1 MNIGKAVA
9 ICENLDSEKYSL
21 EEKAFAIREVMN
33 MPTHMGVRKDTLIG
47 MIKWLWNF
55 NLEVSESHNGKR
67 IVAIPTPH
75 GRLID
80 ADAHIQSLKENQCGE
95 RCRKNHDCVNCG
107 IGMYIRIVEN
117 EPTVIEAEE

>member
-1 MNIGKAVA
+1 MSLLIKGMDVPISCTECPCYDDMETCFCNV
-9 ICENLDSEKYSL
+9 LDSYCEQYKTERHPDCPL
-21 EEKAFAIREVMN
+21 AE
-33 MPTHMGVRKDTLIG
+33 
-47 MIKWLWNF
+47 
-55 NLEVSESHNGKR
+55 
-67 IVAIPTPH
+67 IPTPL

-117 EPTVIEAEE
+117 EPTILEAEE

>member
-1 MNIGKAVA
+1 MIIGKAVA
-9 ICENLDSEKYSL
+9 ICENLDSEEYSL

-33 MPTHMGVRKDTLIG
+33 MPTHMGVKKDTLIG

-67 IVAIPTPH
+67 IVEISTHH

-80 ADAHIQSLKENQCGE
+80 ADKLSISVLEAMNNGDDS
-95 RCRKNHDCVNCG
+95 V
-107 IGMYIRIVEN
+107 IGLIDKA
-117 EPTVIEAEE
+117 PTIIEAEE

>member
-1 MNIGKAVA
+1 MPKHAVRNGTDDTMYRSCVLVHPDGTA
-9 ICENLDSEKYSL
+9 ELVVDL
-21 EEKAFAIREVMN
+21 EFADKFNFEHCLKHFPLVEV
-33 MPTHMGVRKDTLIG
+33 PTT
-47 MIKWLWNF
+47 
-55 NLEVSESHNGKR
+55 
-67 IVAIPTPH
+67 H

>member
-1 MNIGKAVA
+1 MSDLIIKGMDMPKDYKQRSATLNRQTDDGILRLFVYDF
-9 ICENLDSEKYSL
+9 DSEAMKYSCRVYP
-21 EEKAFAIREVMN
+21 IVEV
-33 MPTHMGVRKDTLIG
+33 
-47 MIKWLWNF
+47 
-55 NLEVSESHNGKR
+55 
-67 IVAIPTPH
+67 PTPH

-117 EPTVIEAEE
+117 EPTILEAEE

>member
-1 MNIGKAVA
+1 MSDLIIKGMEMPKHAVRNGTDDTMYRSCVLVHPDGTA
-9 ICENLDSEKYSL
+9 ELVVDL
-21 EEKAFAIREVMN
+21 EFADKFNFEHCLKHFPLVEV
-33 MPTHMGVRKDTLIG
+33 
-47 MIKWLWNF
+47 
-55 NLEVSESHNGKR
+55 
-67 IVAIPTPH
+67 PTPH

>member
-1 MNIGKAVA
+1 M
-9 ICENLDSEKYSL
+9 SL
-21 EEKAFAIREVMN
+21 LIEGMN
-33 MPTHMGVRKDTLIG
+33 MPKNGRVTIDLASEETGTNIIARITDDKTGKLIEHKGV
-47 MIKWLWNF
+47 
-55 NLEVSESHNGKR
+55 V
-67 IVAIPTPH
+67 VIPTPH

-117 EPTVIEAEE
+117 EPTIIEAEGNT

>member
-1 MNIGKAVA
+1 MSLLIKGMDMPEKCQYCPCCFNNQFEIDFLCGALNKTMSFVRIGRLGD
-9 ICENLDSEKYSL
+9 C
-21 EEKAFAIREVMN
+21 
-33 MPTHMGVRKDTLIG
+33 PLIALPQ
-47 MIKWLWNF
+47 K
-55 NLEVSESHNGKR
+55 
-67 IVAIPTPH
+67 H

>member
-1 MNIGKAVA
+1 MNIGKAVV

-21 EEKAFAIREVMN
+21 EERALAIQEVMN

-47 MIKWLWNF
+47 MIRWLWNL

-67 IVAIPTPH
+67 IVEISTPH

-80 ADAHIQSLKENQCGE
+80 ADRLLEAFREALKE
-95 RCRKNHDCVNCG
+95 DSYWVNFFA
-107 IGMYIRIVEN
+107 IVEDA
-117 EPTVIEAEE
+117 PTVIEAEQDDG

>member
-1 MNIGKAVA
+1 MYPDGLLCKATSPHNY
-9 ICENLDSEKYSL
+9 IPNFFHKRYEKCPL
-21 EEKAFAIREVMN
+21 VEV
-33 MPTHMGVRKDTLIG
+33 
-47 MIKWLWNF
+47 
-55 NLEVSESHNGKR
+55 
-67 IVAIPTPH
+67 PTPH

-117 EPTVIEAEE
+117 ESTILEAEE

>member
-1 MNIGKAVA
+1 MSLLINDTDMPKSCMEC
-9 ICENLDSEKYSL
+9 ICLEAFDDEIYGRQFFCNLLGIDALAKEHSRHKNCPLSE
-21 EEKAFAIREVMN
+21 
-33 MPTHMGVRKDTLIG
+33 
-47 MIKWLWNF
+47 
-55 NLEVSESHNGKR
+55 
-67 IVAIPTPH
+67 IPTPH

-117 EPTVIEAEE
+117 EPTIIETEE